1 MMQTPSIVLYNSL
14 APGALENTALYAKM
28 AEERGFR
35 SVLVSESGSDALAL
49 AQHLASVTARIQVG
63 TCITNIYLRPPLL
76 AALHAMTIDR
86 FAPGRLVLGLGT
98 SSEAL
103 NKVYGITMEKPAT
116 ALRNYLL
123 QLSSAFRG
131 EHETLSQMKGMGM
144 TVPRAAHKILL
155 YPGTASRLC
164 LEVAGELA
172 DGCFTSQCAPHGL
185 QEIKEHVARGAQ
197 RVGRSLADFPILP
210 LVHCCVCDD
219 RDAALRAVRRTLAAY
234 GSRPLYN
241 RFLARQGFVKEAEQ
255 VAAAAARGDMA
266 SAALAVSE
274 DMAEQVAAMGTAQ
287 ECQKKVE
294 AFEKAGASY
303 VVLFPMAIDG
313 DYDRSVR
320 GALQAFGE

>member
-1 MMQTPSIVLYNSL
+1 MNTPSIVLYNSL
-14 APGALENTALYAKM
+14 APGAIEQTVTYARL

-49 AQHLASVTARIQVG
+49 AQHLASVTSRIQVG

-86 FAPGRLVLGLGT
+86 FAPGRLILGLGT

-103 NKVYGITMEKPAT
+103 NNIYGITMNEPAT
-116 ALRNYLL
+116 ALRSYITTLRSAL
-123 QLSSAFRG
+123 QG
-131 EHETLSQMKGMGM
+131 EHETLSRMKAMGM
-144 TVPRAAHKILL
+144 TVPRATHPIPL

-185 QEIKEHVARGAQ
+185 QEIKAHLTRGAQ
-197 RVGRSLADFPILP
+197 RVGRTLNDFPLAP
-210 LVHCCVCDD
+210 LVHCCVCED
-219 RDAALRAVRRTLAAY
+219 RGAALRAVRRTLAAY

-241 RFLARQGFVKEAEQ
+241 RFLARQGFVSEAEQ
-255 VAAAAARGDMA
+255 IAAAAAKGDMA
-266 SAALAVSE
+266 AAAAAVSE
-274 DMAEQVAAMGTAQ
+274 EMAEQVSVMGTAQ
-287 ECQKKVE
+287 ECRNKLD
-294 AFEKAGASY
+294 AFEQAGASY

-320 GALQAFGE
+320 GALDILVG